1 MKHFFRYWFAN
12 AMSNFN
18 CLSLPC
24 VVGSKPLKKFYSVF
38 SFENVSD
45 LLHNFIDDC
54 WVELCVCRHFCSR
67 YSFDTLSLVVSQVYF
82 DREKCKM
89 LITTR
94 IRIQLA
100 LHLILFYSSSLF
112 FWFWVYLFFIKKK
125 FCLSSSMVYT
135 ICHQYQIIEM
145 KYFICYYY
153 LDAFALEFNSFS
165 SCIFCFGLY
174 SMP

>member
-112 FWFWVYLFFIKKK
+112 FWFWVYLFFYKKK
-125 FCLSSSMVYT
+125 ILFILFDGIHNLSSISNNRN
-135 ICHQYQIIEM
+135 E
-145 KYFICYYY
+145 
-153 LDAFALEFNSFS
+153 
-165 SCIFCFGLY
+165 IFHLLLLFRRVCSGI
-174 SMP
+174 